1 MMKRSI
7 ALLSGCLM
15 LLLTACGASA
25 PMTGSAEPT
34 PLSPSPK
41 DQGVYYQAEL
51 EEVSGESR
59 EGDILL
65 LSYRYEVPVLRA
77 YRSDGSELTG
87 EADGAQEERAL
98 RTVETFNGNFSY
110 WRDGQDAQEVESWA
124 REDYASMK
132 DILPIW
138 TEGRGYSTEFTSE
151 LYETEGFVSVRG
163 MYYSFTGGAHPNTMY
178 AAWNFDL
185 ESGSFVEPG
194 FLAADAQAFQE
205 AVAEEIIRQADA
217 VAETEGVE
225 PGQYYWEEYRDIA
238 AKWADYA
245 VNFDEEGMAVTFA
258 PYEIACYAAGTQ
270 EFRLDRDFLGQYLS
284 AEGLRLLGYEE

>member
-1 MMKRSI
+1 MMKQSI
-7 ALLSGCLM
+7 ALLSCCL
-15 LLLTACGASA
+15 LLPLLTACGTSA
-25 PMTGSAEPT
+25 PMTGSTEPT
-34 PLSPSPK
+34 PFSSSPK
-41 DQGVYYQAEL
+41 DQDVRYQAEL

-59 EGDILL
+59 EGDVCLL
-65 LSYRYEVPVLRA
+65 TYRYEVPVLRVC
-77 YRSDGSELTG
+77 RSDGSELTG

-98 RTVETFNGNFSY
+98 RTVETFNENFSY

-124 REDYASMK
+124 REDYATMK

-138 TEGRGYSTEFTSE
+138 TEGRGYSTELSCA
-151 LYETEGFVSVRG
+151 LYQTEGFVSVRG

-217 VAETEGVE
+217 IAETEGVE

-245 VNFDEEGMAVTFA
+245 VNFDEEGMTVTFA

-284 AEGLRLLGYEE
+284 TEGLRLLGY